1 MDKIYLPIYLYDLLI
16 LMKNGKTKSEQK
28 VQADSS
34 QKKTKIG
41 LLKYVRR
48 WSTWKDNYRNV
59 KGH

>member
-48 WSTWKDNYRNV
+48 
-59 KGH
+59 